1 MLEDTGDRVTL
12 GVTLAEADTDGVL
25 LEDTGDA
32 DVLGVLLWETRDAET
47 LVEAVVDGVLLDDT
61 GDAVTLDVTLD
72 DMREA
77 DTLVDEDT
85 VALTVLELEGVADA
99 EGVRLGDSSAT
110 AGKTVGEGTPT
121 TACATGKV
129 TPVQFARRAK
139 VALSAE
145 GDEYRLVWRLDA
157 MVDPHVPVESTHAR
171 V

>member
-32 DVLGVLLWETRDAET
+32 DVRGVLLWETRDAET

-121 TACATGKV
+121 T
-129 TPVQFARRAK
+129 
-139 VALSAE
+139 
-145 GDEYRLVWRLDA
+145 
-157 MVDPHVPVESTHAR
+157 
-171 V
+171 